1 MSIQIQN
8 DGIAGLA
15 PSQSAPAGSVAQSG
29 SSTKAGSAANS
40 GADQVDISTLSGNIA
55 SSTAALASQQAARV
69 SQLAA
74 LYAKGQY
81 RVDSRQLSSAL
92 VSRAL
97 ASGSVGEDS

>member
-1 MSIQIQN
+1 MSIQIHN
-8 DGIAGLA
+8 DGIASLPA
-15 PSQSAPAGSVAQSG
+15 SQSAPAGNVTQSN
-29 SSTKAGSAANS
+29 SPAKTGSAANT

-55 SSTAALASQQAARV
+55 SSSSALASQQASRV
-69 SQLAA
+69 QQLAA

-81 RVDSRQLSSAL
+81 QVDARQLSSAL